1 MIRRYPTKVW
11 SRRCSK
17 ACSTKSTTNGTG
29 EVSDTGKAVSSSAC
43 GFENLGVIVMPALC
57 DRMSTDKETPRVCQ
71 YPPMLKG
78 GMWKASLAQVQ
89 QTFTVGST
97 APTREHPTLNANTAA
112 GSSRPSRTAGC
123 ELDERARHCCK
134 HMTPL
139 YQGYLHGPVVPMPIL
154 AEAEPTVSQTKHWLL
169 DGYITANSSRTADC
183 TLKRRAGYC
192 CKHMTPLYQGH
203 LRAPGVPM
211 SILTEAESTACTT
224 KHWLLDAYIIA
235 GSSNP
240 SRAGDC
246 TSNEG
251 AGRCL
256 KSQLQVWSSTCTA
269 VTTTLAAESTALKD
283 GRWILDAR
291 KTCSSV
297 RSRLRRATMRDPVGV
312 HGE

>member
-1 MIRRYPTKVW
+1 
-11 SRRCSK
+11 
-17 ACSTKSTTNGTG
+17 
-29 EVSDTGKAVSSSAC
+29 
-43 GFENLGVIVMPALC
+43 MPALC
-57 DRMSTDKETPRVCQ
+57 ERMATDKETPRFCQ
-71 YPPMLKG
+71 YPPMLEV
-78 GMWKASLAQVQ
+78 GMWKVSLAQVQ
-89 QTFTVGST
+89 QTFTAGST
-97 APTREHPTLNANTAA
+97 APTREHSTLNANTAA

-123 ELDERARHCCK
+123 ELDERVGHCCK

-139 YQGYLHGPVVPMPIL
+139 YQGYLHTSVVPMPIL
-154 AEAEPTVSQTKHWLL
+154 AEAEPTASQ
-169 DGYITANSSRTADC
+169 
-183 TLKRRAGYC
+183 
-192 CKHMTPLYQGH
+192 
-203 LRAPGVPM
+203 
-211 SILTEAESTACTT
+211 T
-224 KHWLLDAYIIA
+224 KHWLLDAYITA

-256 KSQLQVWSSTCTA
+256 KSQLQVWSLPCTA

-283 GRWILDAR
+283 GRWILDAM